1 MTQAVVELAAQ
12 RQGEALFNFTYLQ
25 WLESFKTAAAAVGL
39 KEWFLSLY
47 VLRHAGPS
55 HDYLAKR
62 RSLADIQRRGRWA
75 LESSVRRYEKAARVT
90 ARLSGLHPSLVAFFK
105 KCDDNLETYF
115 HRRSALPAL
124 PSLAFVR
131 RR

>member
-1 MTQAVVELAAQ
+1 MASARAC
-12 RQGEALFNFTYLQ
+12 EALFNFTYLQ

-47 VLRHAGPS
+47 VLRHTGPS
-55 HDYLAKR
+55 HDYLSKL
-62 RSLADIQRRGRWA
+62 RSLADIQRRGRWG

-90 ARLSGLHPSLVAFFK
+90 ARLSGLRPSLVAFFK

-115 HRRSALPAL
+115 HRRTALPAL
-124 PSLAFVR
+124 PSLAFAR
-131 RR
+131 RK